1 MVRASTA
8 VLRALSA
15 VTRANVAMPRA
26 RSLIALLAVLTCF
39 AGAAAVRSTRAQTSP
54 IRQVTPADN
63 AVNVWNGHRVI
74 VDFARDM
81 DQASAEA
88 SLAITPTVRGHME
101 WPLGDRRHMEFVPH
115 DIYRGQQ
122 TYAVTL
128 AAGRLRDA
136 EGRPV
141 LDNTYRWHFTAR
153 QPDAQPRFGSGLPLQ
168 QLTLSGGQGIPF
180 DPGYPRARFDVRLFA
195 INGAQFAER
204 YAALARGSAPD
215 PQALDPGELRPDHAW
230 TAEVDASSQADR
242 LDLPDSLKAGLYLV
256 EVAHPVLPTVR
267 ELLVY
272 SDHAL
277 AAKTG
282 RRGLLVWATRQ
293 PEGSLAPDARFSAY
307 DADGRRTQVFS
318 ADAQG
323 LARLPDRGDAV
334 LLVAMVQGQPAVVGL
349 DGWWPSRG
357 YATGQRQPLAPA
369 RDVVAHLHTDRPIYR
384 PGHTVHWKAVLQQ
397 VQELG
402 LQPLGANETV
412 TLTLRDAVGNVVQEL
427 ARQPDAFG
435 SIAGDLLLSEGAGL
449 GVWRLQ
455 AQARGQL
462 LSGSFIVQ
470 DYLKPDFKIDVA
482 TDRPYYIEGQKAQ
495 ITVRADYYFGQ
506 PVVGGEVVV
515 RVFDNGWTTRSS
527 PLAEVKG
534 LLDAAGQFQTEAALT
549 LRPPSGGRPSTS
561 RYTIEVEVTDAS
573 RRPVYATVDRPVH
586 PAAIS
591 LSAAVNGYSQPV
603 GKPVAVSAVVR
614 DHDGHPV
621 AGRAVEVTAS
631 RSDMHGSGGIVA
643 RAAAVTDADGLAE
656 ARLSGLD
663 LGWYT
668 LSATALDD
676 QGRVAR
682 SDTYVWVYS
691 LTRPWRWSGGLAI
704 EADSQSYKPGDTARL
719 LVKSPITTTALIT
732 LEGPEVLAERVVAVA
747 GATTVELPITAAMA
761 PGVTAR
767 VTLWEP
773 VRHDSMGGYDNAADG
788 RLLSAQLELRV
799 PAEDRRLQ
807 VMVLPDRRQARPGE
821 ALKLRL
827 TVRDAAGRPVRAQLS
842 VALVDQALL
851 ALARDGAG
859 DIFEGLWGFRR
870 GQVSGHDSWSPSS
883 WWWSNE
889 HDPSQRYLPR
899 PTSAPGSSTA
909 TAASAPTAAPSP
921 TLNSS
926 GGPDAP
932 AEEQGAQPRRDLPD
946 TAYWN
951 AAIVTDVQG
960 EAEVTVTLPDSLTTW
975 QALARAVDLEGRAGQ
990 GTAEV
995 VVSKPV
1001 SVEAALP
1008 RFLVQGDRLAV
1019 DLLGRN
1025 DASVDPLEG
1034 FCRLDS
1040 PGLIQ
1045 LDPGERRLQLEPGAM
1060 TVARWSAVASD
1071 VGLHRLTATLR
1082 TPMGDDAVEQPLRV
1096 EPFTVPEPFG
1106 RSGVVTRAPVTET
1119 LDLPLG
1125 VHPLQ
1130 SVVEVSLSP
1139 SLASAILGGLD
1150 SLIGYPY
1157 GCVEQTMSRMLPNGV
1172 VGRLILEMDLDAPQL
1187 QAALPPMMA
1196 AGLQKLYGY
1205 QAADGSWGWW
1215 NGGGNTYITAYVLH
1229 GLTLAKASGYAVDD
1243 GVLDRGF
1250 RALGRLIAAEADLGV
1265 QAFAHFVMAEA
1276 GRVDVAAVLSLNERR
1291 ERLDAFALGALAV
1304 ALRSAGRQD
1313 LADQG
1318 LDLLRSRAIRDAGGV
1333 HWASATGS
1341 GAAGGRS
1348 MASSVKTTSMALLV
1362 LARMRPEDPL
1372 APEAV
1377 RWLMAQ
1383 RQGLAWGQST
1393 HDTAWAV
1400 LGLTDWIVASNELTA
1415 AYDWRLNLDG
1425 KEIAA
1430 GRHEPGLVALPIVVR
1445 LPGADLTPGRHL
1457 LVLSKGAGGSLYY
1470 SLSGRLYVFHPDFKA
1485 VAAAGSGLSLG
1496 REYMAIDGRPGPE
1509 RWQPGDLINVRLTLQ
1524 SSQELSFL
1532 MLQDWLPAGFEAVN
1546 TALDTETKR
1555 LPNGQLPWWRWW
1567 GYERRELR
1575 DEGATFFISR
1585 LPAGRNTFEYAVRA
1599 VTPGRFG
1606 VRPAEAYAMYQ
1617 PQLWAR
1623 SDSRRVD
1630 IALNK
1635 VADLPPLAGDIDG
1648 DCRLTGFD
1656 ADLVASGW
1664 AGPDAARDL
1673 DGSGT
1678 VDALDIAV
1686 ADAHRGLSC
1695 GEAVPAA
1702 PAAGGEARLDVTA
1715 ERADDG
1721 TLTIT
1726 VRTGQDLSL
1735 DSWELTID
1743 LPTSGS
1749 KLIASAAVRPMAAAR
1764 ALGPVLDA
1772 KGRRLRLGGF
1782 LPGGAALAADTVLA
1796 RVRLQSPGHATS
1808 TSLVAVGALAAA
1820 ADGRALAVTVG
1831 GDAISRSWREGRV
1844 WLPWIVRP

>member
-1 MVRASTA
+1 MVRASIA
-8 VLRALSA
+8 VVRALSA
-15 VTRANVAMPRA
+15 RVRAVVGSPRDPSRIAMLVVIACVA
-26 RSLIALLAVLTCF
+26 
-39 AGAAAVRSTRAQTSP
+39 GGGAVRSTRAQTSSVRAVLP
-54 IRQVTPADN
+54 LDG
-63 AVNVWNGHRVI
+63 AVNVWNGHRVV
-74 VDFARDM
+74 VDFTRDM

-88 SLAITPTVRGHME
+88 SLAITPTVGGHVE

-122 TYAVTL
+122 TYSVTL
-128 AAGRLRDA
+128 AAGLLRDA
-136 EGRPV
+136 DGRPA
-141 LDNTYRWHFTAR
+141 LAETYRWRFTA
-153 QPDAQPRFGSGLPLQ
+153 QLPVEQPRFSGGLPLQ
-168 QLTLSGGQGIPF
+168 QLTVSGGQGIPF
-180 DPGYPRARFDVRLFA
+180 APGYPRARFEVRLFA
-195 INGAQFAER
+195 LNGAQFAER
-204 YAALARGSAPD
+204 YAALAKGSTPD
-215 PQALDPGELRPDHAW
+215 LKALDPGALRPDHVWAE
-230 TAEVDASSQADR
+230 EVDASSRADR
-242 LDLPDSLKAGLYLV
+242 LDLPDGLKAGLYLL
-256 EVAHPVLPTVR
+256 EVAHPELPTVR

-307 DADGRRTQVFS
+307 DAAGRRTQVVG

-323 LARLPDRGDAV
+323 LARLEDRGDAV

-357 YATGQRQPLAPA
+357 YVVAERQLAEPA

-397 VQELG
+397 VQDTG
-402 LQPLGANETV
+402 LRPLGVSETV
-412 TLTLRDAVGNVVQEL
+412 TITLRDAVGNAVQQL
-427 ARQPDAFG
+427 ARRPDAFG
-435 SIAGDLLLSEGAGL
+435 SIAGDLQLSDGAGL

-470 DYLKPDFKIDVA
+470 DYLKPDFKVDLA
-482 TDRPYYIEGQKAQ
+482 TDRPYYIDGQKAQ
-495 ITVRADYYFGQ
+495 ISVQADYYFGQ
-506 PVVGGEVVV
+506 PVAGGEVVV
-515 RVFDNGWTTRSS
+515 RVFDNGWTTRNS
-527 PLAEVKG
+527 PMAEIKG
-534 LLDAAGQFQTEAALT
+534 LLDAAGQFQTAATLS
-549 LRPPSGGRPSTS
+549 LRPASGGSSSSS
-561 RYTIEVEVTDAS
+561 RTTIEVEVTDAS
-573 RRPVYATVDRPVH
+573 RRPVYATLDRPVH
-586 PAAIS
+586 PSAIS
-591 LSAAVNGYSQPV
+591 LTAAVNGYSQPE
-603 GKPVAVSAVVR
+603 GEPVAVTVALR
-614 DHDGHPV
+614 DHDGRPM
-621 AGRAVEVTAS
+621 AGRSVDVAAS
-631 RSDMHGSGGIVA
+631 LSGMHGSGATVL
-643 RAAAVTDADGLAE
+643 RETVVTGADGLAV
-656 ARLSGLD
+656 ARLGGLD

-668 LSATALDD
+668 LTATALDD
-676 QGRVAR
+676 QGRMAR

-691 LTRPWRWSGGLAI
+691 LTRAWRWSGGLAI
-704 EADSQSYKPGDTARL
+704 EADSQSYKAGDTARL

-732 LEGPEVLAERVVAVA
+732 LESNEVLAERVVAVA
-747 GATTVELPITAAMA
+747 GVTTVELPITADMA
-761 PGVTAR
+761 PGVTAK

-773 VRHDSMGGYDNAADG
+773 VQHEGNGSYDQAADG
-788 RLLSAQLELRV
+788 RIRSAQVELKV

-807 VMVLPDRRQARPGE
+807 VAVQPDRGQARPGE
-821 ALKLRL
+821 AIQLRL
-827 TVRDAAGRPVRAQLS
+827 SVRDAAGRPVSAQLS

-870 GQVSGHDSWSPSS
+870 AQVSAHDSWSPSS
-883 WWWSNE
+883 WWWSRE
-889 HDPSQRYLPR
+889 YDPSQRYLPR

-909 TAASAPTAAPSP
+909 TPAAAPSP
-921 TLNSS
+921 TLNSG

-932 AEEQGAQPRRDLPD
+932 VEEEAVQPRRDLPD

-951 AAIVTDVQG
+951 AAIVTDAQG
-960 EAEVTVTLPDSLTTW
+960 EAVVTLTLPDSLTTW

-990 GTAEV
+990 GTAAV

-1001 SVEAALP
+1001 SVDAALP

-1025 DASVDPLEG
+1025 DASVAPLEG

-1045 LDPGERRLQLEPGAM
+1045 LDQGERRLQLEPGAM
-1060 TVARWSAVASD
+1060 TVARWTAVAAD

-1082 TPMGDDAVEQPLRV
+1082 TPMGDDAVEQPLRI
-1096 EPFTVPEPFG
+1096 EPFTVPEPFA

-1125 VHPLQ
+1125 AHPEQ

-1172 VGRLILEMDLDAPQL
+1172 VGRLILEMDLDAPTL

-1229 GLTLAKASGYAVDD
+1229 GLTLAQASGYAVDQA
-1243 GVLDRGF
+1243 VLDRGF
-1250 RALGRLIAAEADLGV
+1250 QALSRLIVAEGDAGV
-1265 QAFAHFVMAEA
+1265 QAYGLFVMAEA
-1276 GRVDVAAVLSLNERR
+1276 GRVDVAAVLRLQERR
-1291 ERLDAFALGALAV
+1291 ERLDAFALGALAL
-1304 ALRSAGRQD
+1304 ALRSAGRPD
-1313 LADQG
+1313 LADQA
-1318 LDLLRSRAIRDAGGV
+1318 LDLLLSRALRDGGGV
-1333 HWASATGS
+1333 HWAPAAGS
-1341 GAAGGRS
+1341 GAAGWRS
-1348 MASSVKTTSMALLV
+1348 MASEVKTTSMALLV
-1362 LARMRPEDPL
+1362 LARLRPEDPL

-1383 RQGLAWGQST
+1383 RRGLAWGTST

-1400 LGLTDWIVASNELTA
+1400 LGLTDWIVASGELTA
-1415 AYDWRLNLDG
+1415 AYDWRLDLDG

-1430 GRHEPGLVALPIVVR
+1430 GRHEAGLVAMPIIVR
-1445 LPGADLTPGRHL
+1445 LPGANLTPGRHL
-1457 LVLSKGAGGSLYY
+1457 LVLSKGAGGRLYY
-1470 SLSGRLYVFHPDFKA
+1470 GLSGRLYVFHPDFKA
-1485 VAAAGSGLSLG
+1485 VAAAGSGLSLR
-1496 REYMAIDGRPGPE
+1496 REYMAMDGRTGQE

-1524 SSQELSFL
+1524 APQELAYL
-1532 MLQDWLPAGFEAVN
+1532 MVQDRLPAGFEAIN

-1585 LPAGRNTFEYAVRA
+1585 LPAGRSTFEYAVRA

-1606 VRPAEAYAMYQ
+1606 ARPAEAYAMYQ
-1617 PQLWAR
+1617 PELWAR

-1630 IALNK
+1630 IAVDA
-1635 VADLPPLAGDIDG
+1635 VADLPPLAGDIDA

-1656 ADLVASGW
+1656 ADLVAGGW
-1664 AGPDAARDL
+1664 AGVDAARDL

-1678 VDALDIAV
+1678 VDVLDIAL
-1686 ADAHRGLSC
+1686 ADARSGLSC

-1702 PAAGGEARLDVTA
+1702 PAPGGEARLDVAA
-1715 ERADDG
+1715 ERAEDG
-1721 TLTIT
+1721 SLTLT
-1726 VRTGQDLSL
+1726 VRAGQALDL
-1735 DSWELTID
+1735 DSWELTVD

-1749 KLIASAAVRPMAAAR
+1749 KLIDTAAVRPTATAR
-1764 ALGPVLDA
+1764 SLGPVLDA
-1772 KGRRLRLGGF
+1772 RGRRLRLGGF
-1782 LPGGAALAADTVLA
+1782 LPGGAALAAETVLA
-1796 RVRLQSPGHATS
+1796 RVRLQSPGQATS
-1808 TSLVAVGALAAA
+1808 TSLVAIGALAAA
-1820 ADGRALAVTVG
+1820 PDGRALAVTVG
-1831 GDAISRSWREGRV
+1831 GDAVRPAASPWEL
-1844 WLPWIVRP
+1844 WLPSVARP